1 MGRTLRHQ
9 IEEPLL
15 RDDELDK
22 LRARLASHVR
32 GRTRLTEATVEVGGH
47 VYRVTHPAAADALID
62 EEDFARDE
70 RLPYW
75 AELWPS
81 AVALA
86 RHISGENLAGRRVL
100 ELGCGVGLPAV
111 VALASGARV
120 TATDHY
126 EAALDF
132 VRYNARVNLEVQ
144 EPGVRLLD
152 WHVHEA
158 GGLGLFDLVLAAD
171 VLYEAR
177 NVPALAALIPAL
189 LAPGG
194 EILLADPRR
203 KNTPTFLEMM
213 RERGFR
219 SSTEEHVVLSGGRE
233 VLILVHRLRRCS
245 FEATGR
251 AGWGPFE
258 EAP

>member
-1 MGRTLRHQ
+1 MGRTLLHQ
-9 IEEPLL
+9 IEEPFP
-15 RDDELDK
+15 RDDDLDK
-22 LRARLASHVR
+22 LRARLASHLR
-32 GRTRLTEATVEVGGH
+32 GRTRLTEATIEVGGC

-86 RHISGENLAGRRVL
+86 RRISGESLAGRRVI
-100 ELGCGVGLPAV
+100 ELGCGIGLPAV
-111 VALASGARV
+111 VALAGGAGV

-132 VRYNARVNLEVQ
+132 VRYNARVNLGVH
-144 EPGVRLLD
+144 EPEVRLLD
-152 WHVHEA
+152 WHAHEA

-177 NVPALAALIPAL
+177 NVQSLAALIPAL

-194 EILLADPRR
+194 ELLLADPRR
-203 KNTPTFLEMM
+203 KDTPYFLEEML
-213 RERGFR
+213 ERGFR
-219 SSTEEHVVLSGGRE
+219 SSTEDHATLSGDRE
-233 VLILVHRLRRCS
+233 VVVLVHRLRRD
-245 FEATGR
+245 
-251 AGWGPFE
+251 
-258 EAP
+258 

>member
-1 MGRTLRHQ
+1 VGRTLLHQ
-9 IEEPLL
+9 IEEPLP
-15 RDDELDK
+15 RDDDLDK
-22 LRARLASHVR
+22 LRARLAWHLR
-32 GRTRLTEATVEVGGH
+32 GRTRLTEATVEAGGC

-62 EEDFARDE
+62 EDDFARDE

-86 RHISGENLAGRRVL
+86 RCISGESLAGRRVI
-100 ELGCGVGLPAV
+100 ELGCGIGLPAV
-111 VALASGARV
+111 VALAGGAEV

-132 VRYNARVNLEVQ
+132 VRYNARANLGAR
-144 EPGVRLLD
+144 EPEVRLLD
-152 WHVHEA
+152 WHTYEA

-177 NVPALAALIPAL
+177 NVQSLAALIPAL

-194 EILLADPRR
+194 ELLLADPRR
-203 KNTPTFLEMM
+203 KDTPYFLEEMI
-213 RERGFR
+213 ERGFR
-219 SSTEEHVVLSGGRE
+219 SSTEEHVALSGGRE
-233 VLILVHRLRRCS
+233 VVVLVHRLRRDQNFGQS
-245 FEATGR
+245 GSRGR
-251 AGWGPFE
+251 Q
-258 EAP
+258 